1 MFEIA
6 KTNVIKVL
14 EEVEL
19 KSRKLEIITRMAKDL
34 EKIYAKILRNEKKH
48 HKNSYKKVTGIEEA
62 KREIN
67 ERRKMVVLEIR
78 TRAALEIE

>member
-1 MFEIA
+1 MQ
-6 KTNVIKVL
+6 
-14 EEVEL
+14 
-19 KSRKLEIITRMAKDL
+19 KSSEMK
-34 EKIYAKILRNEKKH
+34 KKH
-48 HKNSYKKVTGIEEA
+48 HKNSQKKVTGIEEA

>member
-34 EKIYAKILRNEKKH
+34 EKIYAKILRNEIKA
-48 HKNSYKKVTGIEEA
+48 S
-62 KREIN
+62 
-67 ERRKMVVLEIR
+67 
-78 TRAALEIE
+78 